1 MILFFICLYYLFLFL
16 YYKLDNL
23 DKMEYKYQTVFVIGA
38 GASSEIMS
46 KDFDL
51 KNSIIEILTEIKN
64 CQSYKDSSRF
74 LDFPDHIIS
83 AYNGIYEYSN
93 YNKNTFEKNLAII
106 DEITS
111 SLELSSSIDNL
122 LYDFKDNDLFQV
134 IGKIA
139 IVSAILKAENECALC
154 DLTNYKNIKPTMEGT
169 WYYSLFLELTKQVT
183 IFEFIERLKNIYFII
198 FNYDRTIEYYLF
210 TMIKRFYKTNDI
222 ETAKIIYKMNIYHPY
237 GLPGF
242 LEFQKGIIKNRFGN
256 VNAINFFQLS
266 SMIKTFMLD
275 NNNYDQEHK
284 TACDFLY
291 NADKVFFLGFAF
303 HPQNIDLLFPNKVTK
318 SIIKE
323 QDEKV
328 DISHSN
334 YYGTFYKI
342 SEVNQDDIKR
352 KIIGKN
358 ERINNFEVS
367 KNKCVDFF
375 IEFSNYITFY

>member
-1 MILFFICLYYLFLFL
+1 
-16 YYKLDNL
+16 
-23 DKMEYKYQTVFVIGA
+23 MEYKYQTVFVIGA